1 MNLANHSSH
10 QAELVALQISLLC
23 ATQQTHQFPCILNL
37 NKEEVD
43 KTICQFLSFPQALI
57 VARAY
62 NHHVDWANAVYNH
75 CVNQGETKYLKE
87 FVTSNRFTISIIN
100 DCVRR

>member
-1 MNLANHSSH
+1 MANHASH
-10 QAELVALQISLLC
+10 QAELVALQLSLLY
-23 ATQQTHQFPCILNL
+23 AVQENHQFACILNL
-37 NKEEVD
+37 NKDEVD
-43 KTICQFLSFPQALI
+43 KAICQFLNFPQALI

-75 CVNQGETKYLKE
+75 CIHQGETKYLKE
-87 FVTSNRFTISIIN
+87 FVTSNRLTTSVIN